1 MRAIGIK
8 NGSGDADA
16 LFIDQIPTPTPGPS
30 QALVKINAFGL
41 NRMDLL
47 QREGKY
53 PVPPQAPPTLGVEFS
68 GTIAELGGGAT
79 EDFKVGDEVFGLAYG
94 GAYAEYISVATGMLI
109 HKPKELSWEE
119 AAGIPE
125 VCFPPPYSTL
135 YLLVLTG
142 VDMDNSNPSPAPS
155 RGLQARKQRSL
166 ARRRI
171 FRLHRRDPTRQGGR
185 CIRNL
190 RDRGLGRENRLLRG
204 QAGRDG
210 GVQLPHAGLGGGIG

>member
-1 MRAIGIK
+1 MAPQTMRAIGIK
-8 NGSGDADA
+8 NGSGPADS

-30 QALVKINAFGL
+30 QALVKIKAFGL

-68 GTIAELGGGAT
+68 GTIAELGAGGAT

-125 VCFPPPYSTL
+125 VFFISPYLPILRVSTSS
-135 YLLVLTG
+135 
-142 VDMDNSNPSPAPS
+142 D
-155 RGLQARKQRSL
+155 
-166 ARRRI
+166 
-171 FRLHRRDPTRQGGR
+171 
-185 CIRNL
+185 C
-190 RDRGLGRENRLLRG
+190 
-204 QAGRDG
+204 
-210 GVQLPHAGLGGGIG
+210 